1 MVAAQP
7 DDPAADPTA
16 GVRRPPSRALDLAG
30 LDASMYAEITAGGPR
45 AFDGSFWRERAPA
58 SYLAR
63 VVRNRVPALLLSG
76 WFDVYQ
82 RGVVLD
88 YAALQNAY
96 AAAKTQADSA
106 SVDARQ
112 PLGDNRTD
120 RGAITCGELRK
131 RET

>member
-1 MVAAQP
+1 MTHS
-7 DDPAADPTA
+7 DPHNRSSWT
-16 GVRRPPSRALDLAG
+16 GQIVTLCVVLAV
-30 LDASMYAEITAGGPR
+30 LLWFVQMR
-45 AFDGSFWRERAPA
+45 RAPMQ
-58 SYLAR
+58 
-63 VVRNRVPALLLSG
+63 LLERR
-76 WFDVYQ
+76 DC
-82 RGVVLD
+82 
-88 YAALQNAY
+88 QNAY